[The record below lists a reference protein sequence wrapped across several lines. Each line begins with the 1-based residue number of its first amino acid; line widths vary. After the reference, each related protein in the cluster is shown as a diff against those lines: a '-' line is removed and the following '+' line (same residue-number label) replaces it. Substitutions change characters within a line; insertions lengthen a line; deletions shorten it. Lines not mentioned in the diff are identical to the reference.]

1 MRRLHLLLSPEG
13 PLDLQVEFQLV
24 RRHRGPSCHSSSG
37 VPSPT
42 FVLNRLLEELGQNS
56 KELFYACLQFISAR
70 KKKNREKRHMGRER
84 AGVGFWCLCQGSR
97 AALTSPSSKV
107 TTGKAARA
115 LVLRV
120 LTAVGHVADLNLQ
133 RD

>member
-1 MRRLHLLLSPEG
+1 MRRLRLLLSPEG
-13 PLDLQVEFQLV
+13 PLDLQVEFRLV

-37 VPSPT
+37 IPSPT
-42 FVLNRLLEELGQNS
+42 FVSNRLLEELKQNS
-56 KELFYACLQFISAR
+56 KKLFYACLQFITAR
-70 KKKNREKRHMGRER
+70 KKKSGER
-84 AGVGFWCLCQGSR
+84 RDTWAERVGVGFWCLCQGSR
-97 AALTSPSSKV
+97 TALTSPSSKV
-107 TTGKAARA
+107 TTGKAAWA

>member
-1 MRRLHLLLSPEG
+1 M
-13 PLDLQVEFQLV
+13 
-24 RRHRGPSCHSSSG
+24 
-37 VPSPT
+37 
-42 FVLNRLLEELGQNS
+42 LNRLLEELGQNS

-70 KKKNREKRHMGRER
+70 KKKIRRDTWAER